1 MLRSSDSNPTKRRFD
16 KMGFEGD
23 IILFE
28 NEPDVL
34 RRLAGSITEGVIL
47 EIGAYLGGSSCI
59 MAEVSQVPMFSV
71 DMWDLWYPQDYRL
84 VKKRFKGLEKGR
96 ADLYKKFLA
105 NVSRLGLT
113 EKITP
118 INAPSREIAKVWEKP
133 IGLLFIDGDHSYE
146 GCKADYEGFAK
157 HIIPGGYLVVHDYD
171 RKHVKRCVNEI
182 KDGWTGFTV
191 EGRTAVLRK
200 RE

>member
-1 MLRSSDSNPTKRRFD
+1 
-16 KMGFEGD
+16 MGVKD
-23 IILFE
+23 TLSKLM
-28 NEPDVL
+28 PHV
-34 RRLAGSITEGVIL
+34 TEGVIL
-47 EIGAYLGGSSCI
+47 EIGAKCGNTTVA
-59 MAEVSQVPMFSV
+59 MAKVTRVPV
-71 DMWDLWYPQDYRL
+71 YTIDMWDLTFLETKDTRPRVHKDITNHQY
-84 VKKRFKGLEKGR
+84 FAGATKGLNVIGIKG
-96 ADLYKKFLA
+96 L
-105 NVSRLGLT
+105 SG
-113 EKITP
+113 
-118 INAPSREIAKVWEKP
+118 EIAKVWEKP

-200 RE
+200 RGGAPE